1 MYFDRVILFSRVI
14 LLSVCFK
21 SFRRGAADAA
31 AGSWKSAA
39 PLGRR
44 AEAFGE
50 LVLGSW
56 WVLQDILIIDIVYK
70 IS

>member
-1 MYFDRVILFSRVI
+1 MRILIGFALWGNFASC
-14 LLSVCFK
+14 LFK

-39 PLGRR
+39 PLGAR

-50 LVLGSW
+50 VALGGGGGFY
-56 WVLQDILIIDIVYK
+56 Q

>member
-1 MYFDRVILFSRVI
+1 MVRVCILIGFA
-14 LLSVCFK
+14 LLGSFAKCVFK

-39 PLGRR
+39 PLGAR
-44 AEAFGE
+44 AEGFGE
-50 LVLGSW
+50 LVRGFGGF
-56 WVLQDILIIDIVYK
+56 YK